1 MTIDE
6 DEEPV
11 VEELT
16 VDEDKVAQL
25 QEPVSIAQR
34 KQRRSRKQR
43 MPKKK
48 QTKRAKIKALVKK
61 LEAADENA
69 DMQDAEDS
77 ARKR

>member
-25 QEPVSIAQR
+25 QEPLSVA
-34 KQRRSRKQR
+34 
-43 MPKKK
+43 
-48 QTKRAKIKALVKK
+48 
-61 LEAADENA
+61 
-69 DMQDAEDS
+69 
-77 ARKR
+77 